1 MIDTHAHIDFETF
14 DEDRDKILHDAL
26 ENGVKAIIVPAVD
39 PKDYSK
45 LLDLTKTHDYLY
57 CALGVHPHNANDANE
72 DVYKIITEKLNN
84 DKVKAI
90 GEIGLDYYYDF
101 VSKKKQKE
109 VFVRQ
114 LQIASE
120 NNLPVIIHNRDADE
134 DVLKIIKEKQNDSL
148 RGVLHCFSSSLET
161 MKKALD
167 YNFNISFTGNITFKK
182 SRMNDVV
189 KYVPLDH
196 LMLETDSPFMTPVP
210 KRGKR
215 NEPAN
220 LKFIAQKIADIKSI
234 PLEEVIKMTTQTA
247 KKLFNITLM
256 LLFFL
261 LTFSPVYAQS
271 IMDDIERENN
281 IEEEELIHP
290 YPKFI
295 GIGPVFGTN
304 TVVETYFIDGGDY
317 DVSYEGL
324 FVVGGA
330 LTYGVFDYLVIE
342 LAYNYSKNKKIAEKW
357 DYTLEPSIYQNLEFC
372 THWILNPY
380 SRVNFYGT
388 LGITGFFNSFNGKP
402 NKQIGPNAGLG
413 FFVNIPFDIGLLN
426 LAAEWRINFEIE
438 TKPQNKPNVDPEL
451 GEFVDTRSFY
461 SIPRLTILFYPDIGL

>member
-1 MIDTHAHIDFETF
+1 MIDTHAHIDFEAY
-14 DEDRDKILHDAL
+14 DEDRDEILHHAL
-26 ENGVKAIIVPAVD
+26 ENGVKAIIVPAVE

-45 LLDLTKTHDYLY
+45 LLDLTKTYDYLY

-72 DVYKIITEKLNN
+72 DVYKIITEKFNN
-84 DKVKAI
+84 NKVKAI

-109 VFVRQ
+109 VFERQ

-120 NNLPVIIHNRDADE
+120 NYLPVIIHNRDADE
-134 DVLKIIKEKQNDSL
+134 DVLGIIKEEQSDTL
-148 RGVLHCFSSSLET
+148 TGVLHCFSSSLET

-167 YNFNISFTGNITFKK
+167 YNFKISFTGNITFKN
-182 SRMNDVV
+182 SGMDHLV

-196 LMLETDSPFMTPVP
+196 LMLETDSPFMAPVP

-220 LKFIAQKIADIKSI
+220 LRFIAQKIADIKSI
-234 PLEEVIKMTTQTA
+234 SLEEVIKMTTQTA

-256 LLFFL
+256 LLFLL
-261 LTFSPVYAQS
+261 LTFSPIHAQS
-271 IMDDIERENN
+271 IMDDIDSEKN

-295 GIGPVFGTN
+295 GIGPIFGTN
-304 TVVETYFIDGGDY
+304 TVVETYFIDGGDN

-324 FVVGGA
+324 FAIGGA
-330 LTYGVFDYLVIE
+330 LTYGVFDYLVLE
-342 LAYNYSKNKKIAEKW
+342 LAYNYSKNTKIAEKY

-372 THWILNPY
+372 THWVLNPY

-388 LGITGFFNSFNGKP
+388 LGITCFFNSFDDVP

-413 FFVNIPFDIGLLN
+413 FFINIPFNVGLLN
-426 LAAEWRINFEIE
+426 VAAEWRINFETE
-438 TKPQNKPNVDPEL
+438 SKPQFDPDSDK
-451 GEFVDTRSFY
+451 FVDTQSFY
-461 SIPRLTILFYPDIGL
+461 SIPRLTILFYPDLGL